1 MLMAQLRLKILWKKT
16 KIQWPIIMFSLWPEM
31 WQNSPAFRQPHIDI
45 FHIEVK
51 MAVRLYR
58 MGQVESS
65 NIAHPKKM
73 PRKSDESRGKFNLFN
88 LFGHSHRLDK
98 SVRIAAPRGLGV
110 TVFHCC
116 RRMLWPGCRKVQN
129 PLCKALIWDLI
140 WSISDCSSW
149 NLIWMLRTMNF
160 YIWFEQSKLIP
171 LFEDESGTLS
181 LPDHCLFWPDQRLD
195 VSQSKCKLG
204 YPPVVKRGML
214 ENPPFIE
221 DGLLEFW
228 NLHIYSGF
236 SSTPCSCLHRKFLVL
251 AGNDGHRD
259 CLGHFWGDHWAH
271 VSGGLARHWS
281 SQTMADRT
289 AWSNYCSEQKP
300 SECAG
305 MTGWG
310 LQRYFL
316 PCFKACFKIASLA
329 ITLLDA
335 THA

>member
-1 MLMAQLRLKILWKKT
+1 MVSLICS
-16 KIQWPIIMFSLWPEM
+16 IFSGIPIDWTN
-31 WQNSPAFRQPHIDI
+31 Q
-45 FHIEVK
+45 
-51 MAVRLYR
+51 
-58 MGQVESS
+58 
-65 NIAHPKKM
+65 
-73 PRKSDESRGKFNLFN
+73 
-88 LFGHSHRLDK
+88 FGLQH
-98 SVRIAAPRGLGV
+98 LGV

-116 RRMLWPGCRKVQN
+116 GRMLWPGCRKVQI

-305 MTGWG
+305 MTVVR
-310 LQRYFL
+310 LT
-316 PCFKACFKIASLA
+316 KILFAMFQGMFQNSFISHYPSWCYTCLKLA
-329 ITLLDA
+329 MIPPVPSPWDWFIP
-335 THA
+335 